1 MIDLNDTTK
10 RPTLEEIG
18 QYINNPVFIQFCSEI
33 KNTYACKETIEFS
46 SCSWEKGWNIKFKKA
61 GKTLCTIYPREYYF
75 TVMVVIGRKEKESV
89 EKILPGCSSEMRD
102 LYHQTPEGNGQRWL
116 TADLEDHADLY
127 RDLLRFIHIRRNSR
141 NQKTK
146 GIDS

>member
-46 SCSWEKGWNIKFKKA
+46 SCSWEKGWNVKFK
-61 GKTLCTIYPREYYF
+61 
-75 TVMVVIGRKEKESV
+75 
-89 EKILPGCSSEMRD
+89 
-102 LYHQTPEGNGQRWL
+102 
-116 TADLEDHADLY
+116 
-127 RDLLRFIHIRRNSR
+127 
-141 NQKTK
+141 
-146 GIDS
+146 